1 MLLGFKVYQQ
11 NLKALVIP
19 IGKIT
24 AIYNNKNSC
33 NFFLS
38 IQKLSILATKQPFC
52 IFVNIYYKQAIWEIL
67 YKVALL
73 QAKLLIIIELEQKIS
88 AKVV

>member
-19 IGKIT
+19 IEEIT

-38 IQKLSILATKQPFC
+38 IQKVI
-52 IFVNIYYKQAIWEIL
+52 NISDKTTLL
-67 YKVALL
+67 YICKYLL
-73 QAKLLIIIELEQKIS
+73 QTSHLGNFIQSCSDIG
-88 AKVV
+88 